1 VTGDALKLVKFLCAA
16 KAHADG
22 RSDSALTIHE
32 GSWAFCPEGG
42 DATGHDWQA
51 SDGLPLA
58 DALRLGPRQPI
69 GRVAVPAPTQPVKPT
84 TSTAGRGRART

>member
-1 VTGDALKLVKFLCAA
+1 MTGDALKLVKFMCVA

-42 DATGHDWQA
+42 DATGHDWHA

-58 DALRLGPRQPI
+58 DALRLGARQPI
-69 GRVAVPAPTQPVKPT
+69 GGAAEPAPAQPAKPT
-84 TSTAGRGRART
+84 PSTAGKGRART